1 MKKLFIITVL
11 MALAV
16 NGFAQILHY
25 DFSAVCET
33 GQTLYYL
40 ITNEEEHTVKIT
52 YPYSEENEQFEGDF
66 YDHHPEPQGEIVLP
80 SVVYYNGIQY
90 YVTAIDANAF
100 NNCRNLTG
108 VLAIPE
114 SVVSIGATAF
124 HSCGFTSLILSRNV
138 EVIITLDYGYGSPF
152 AYCSSLESIM
162 VDDENLTFYSE
173 NNALIK
179 REGKILV
186 QGCKNTIIPDD
197 VEAIGRSAFQGVG
210 DGGNLVIPNSVIS
223 IDSYAFYEC
232 EFSGT
237 LTLSDSLRFIG
248 GWAFCYSHFTGSL
261 TLPDSVTE
269 IGGGAFA
276 HCGLSGELILPPS
289 LSIIQS
295 RAFSSG
301 GFSGPLIIPNSVTY
315 IGDNAFQTANFS
327 NLILGNSVQIIGAH
341 AFDSFFSNIHITG
354 VLRFPSSLTEIGN
367 AAFYY
372 NSFDA
377 VYSPNTTPPAMGRN
391 VINYSHTPIHIPMGC
406 TEIYQNTEGWDY
418 FDNFI
423 ESEMNFEGEWYYEI
437 QNDNGSVTY
446 QHLEYAA
453 DTTIGTTRPKI
464 IVRTNTHYDREEI
477 IEVTHEYVYEADGKV
492 YWWNKDLEEFTVL
505 YDLTAQAGDEWE
517 IKVGFESLTMHVDS
531 VKYYDYEGRTF
542 RVLHVN
548 DENDLFS
555 GDIVCGVGHLT
566 SFFPERLMILG
577 KGFHVEGLRCYWV
590 GDELIFKYIEDD
602 CDALYEKLHHGIE
615 ETTDHGFMV
624 YPNPTNGVLFVETQN
639 LTSLPDPTY
648 HITNLMGQIILSS
661 LITAENQRIN
671 IETLSAGMYFIS
683 VGGQTVK
690 FVVK

>member
-1 MKKLFIITVL
+1 
-11 MALAV
+11 
-16 NGFAQILHY
+16 
-25 DFSAVCET
+25 
-33 GQTLYYL
+33 
-40 ITNEEEHTVKIT
+40 
-52 YPYSEENEQFEGDF
+52 
-66 YDHHPEPQGEIVLP
+66 
-80 SVVYYNGIQY
+80 
-90 YVTAIDANAF
+90 
-100 NNCRNLTG
+100 
-108 VLAIPE
+108 
-114 SVVSIGATAF
+114 
-124 HSCGFTSLILSRNV
+124 
-138 EVIITLDYGYGSPF
+138 
-152 AYCSSLESIM
+152 M
-162 VDDENLTFYSE
+162 VDDDNLTFYSE
-173 NNALIK
+173 DNALIK

-186 QGCKNTIIPDD
+186 QGCKTTIIPDD
-197 VEAIGRSAFQGVG
+197 VEAIGHSAFQGAG
-210 DGGNLVIPNSVIS
+210 DGGNLVIPNSVTS
-223 IDSYAFYEC
+223 INSHAFYEC

-237 LTLSDSLRFIG
+237 LMLSDSLRSIG
-248 GWAFCYSHFTGSL
+248 GAAFYRSHFTGSL
-261 TLPDSVTE
+261 TLPDSITE
-269 IGGGAFA
+269 IGGSAFA
-276 HCGLSGELILPPS
+276 YCGLSGELILPPS
-289 LSIIQS
+289 LSIINNS
-295 RAFSSG
+295 AFRSG
-301 GFSGPLIIPNSVTY
+301 GFSGSLIIPNSVTY
-315 IGDNAFQTANFS
+315 IGDYAFQTANFS
-327 NLILGNSVQIIGAH
+327 ELILGNSVETIKTH
-341 AFDSFFSNIHITG
+341 AFDSFFSNIHLTG
-354 VLRFPSSLTEIGN
+354 VLNLPASLTEIEN

-602 CDALYEKLHHGIE
+602 CDALYEKLHHGNE